1 MAENGTQTQAT
12 TFQACKPKIDCMR
25 LPAATFAFATCAAFA
40 QAPAERPA
48 FDAFE
53 VATIKPSAPDAIGR
67 YIRMQSAHELIAH
80 NHTLK
85 TLIAAAYNQSPQ
97 AISGGPAWVD
107 SEHFEIL
114 AKTPGEARPRLEEQ
128 MAMLRALLAERF
140 HLTFHREPKELP
152 YYALTVARGG
162 PKLNDT
168 AITPDTYPEGPPALV
183 IVLSPPAQAA
193 LPARYA
199 TMTDLASVLQR
210 AALPR
215 PVLDKTGLTGRYDF
229 TLEWLPDETQFNGAA
244 RWEARE
250 DSKPDLFSALQRQ
263 LGLKLEAAKGPVDV
277 FVIDRAEQPSGN

>member
-1 MAENGTQTQAT
+1 MGPPIAT
-12 TFQACKPKIDCMR
+12 LVF
-25 LPAATFAFATCAAFA
+25 AACAALA
-40 QAPAERPA
+40 QAPAARPA

-53 VATIKPSAPDAIGR
+53 VATIKPAAPDAIGR

-85 TLIAAAYNQSPQ
+85 TLIAAAYNQSPH
-97 AISGGPAWVD
+97 AISGGPGWVD

-128 MAMLRALLAERF
+128 MAMLRKLLAERF

-152 YYALTVARGG
+152 YYALTVAKGG
-162 PKLNDT
+162 HKLKDT

-183 IVLSPPAQAA
+183 IVLSPAQAS

-215 PVLDKTGLTGRYDF
+215 PVLDKTGLAGHYDF

-250 DSKPDLFSALQRQ
+250 DSKPDLYTALQRQ

-277 FVIDRAEQPSGN
+277 FVIDRAALPSGN